1 MCKNFLARALLVART
16 IFLRLKPSR
25 TPQQESRGERCHVT
39 KLNHILID
47 TVATVATRRVDK
59 HRTCVRGRRMRAKAA
74 VRDLSGVNLEHA
86 RSLHGHLP
94 GNYMVP
100 YLQLRQPGWHF
111 PRGRVALAFY
121 RLYFAHEC
129 LLLFSCNFCC
139 EDRSWSDF
147 GSNRT
152 DYVRLIFSVVLF
164 IYFFLL
170 LKMLTLILLLNFF

>member
-1 MCKNFLARALLVART
+1 MTKLIELSTNDRPFRFTISLSPVRVQKFPRT
-16 IFLRLKPSR
+16 SVTRRSNDIPPFKTIR

-100 YLQLRQPGWHF
+100 YLQLRQPG
-111 PRGRVALAFY
+111 
-121 RLYFAHEC
+121 
-129 LLLFSCNFCC
+129 
-139 EDRSWSDF
+139 
-147 GSNRT
+147 
-152 DYVRLIFSVVLF
+152 
-164 IYFFLL
+164 
-170 LKMLTLILLLNFF
+170 